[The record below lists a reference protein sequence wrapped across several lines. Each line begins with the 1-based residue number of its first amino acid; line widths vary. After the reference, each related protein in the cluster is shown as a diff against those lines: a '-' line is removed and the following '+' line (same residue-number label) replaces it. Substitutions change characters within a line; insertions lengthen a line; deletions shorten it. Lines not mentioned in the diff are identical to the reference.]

1 MQGLDS
7 LAQRLQQYKDAGAV
21 FAKWRSPLA
30 IDEANGQPS
39 DFVIEANMLDLA
51 RYALICQDVGLV
63 PIVEPDVSMAG
74 THSLESSLAINTKI
88 QSVLYR
94 ALLEHGVFMEGV
106 ILKSNIVNPGK
117 QCPVPYSVDE
127 IAQANIDLF
136 RRVMPVAVRSA
147 NFLSGGQSLADA
159 AARLSVMNQKK
170 GNLPVN
176 LSFSWSAALQMP
188 LFALC
193 QGSLKLPEMQALY
206 LQELAV
212 ASAAA
217 TGQHKPQPGEG
228 DHKPPTQ

>member
-1 MQGLDS
+1 MFTG
-7 LAQRLQQYKDAGAV
+7 
-21 FAKWRSPLA
+21 
-30 IDEANGQPS
+30 
-39 DFVIEANMLDLA
+39 VIEANMLDLA

-74 THSLESSLAINTKI
+74 THTLESALAINTKI

-106 ILKSNIVNPGK
+106 ILKSNIVNPGR

-127 IAQANIDLF
+127 IAQANVDLF
-136 RRVMPVAVRSA
+136 KRVMPIAVRSA

-193 QGSLKLPEMQALY
+193 QGGLRLPEMEALY

-217 TGQHKPQPGEG
+217 KGEYKPKAGEG
-228 DHKPPTQ
+228 DHKPPKQ